1 MTLGRPGPSTT
12 EPQGQA
18 LTASRALRGAGWL
31 LASPPPG
38 HPGPHHSLGSVE
50 GEPRSFIHSFL
61 LLSLASL
68 LQPRAPPPWLPRA
81 PSHCL
86 MILSAHSAVENLW
99 LDIPVGPGSQILGYK
114 PKLSFLGDFLLSRP
128 QTLSRS
134 FLFLFFFFFF
144 FLFRSS
150 RGRKKKPNQ
159 KTNEK
164 ATPPPFYFQKQ
175 LEKKNITKQQPTK
188 WVRTQPPEAESLP
201 LSAWG
206 MASNSIFD
214 SFPNYTPTFIR
225 GEYQ

>member
-134 FLFLFFFFFF
+134 FLFPFFSFFFFVAAGGEKRNQTKKPTKRQHLPPFIF
-144 FLFRSS
+144 KSNL
-150 RGRKKKPNQ
+150 KKK
-159 KTNEK
+159 
-164 ATPPPFYFQKQ
+164 
-175 LEKKNITKQQPTK
+175 I
-188 WVRTQPPEAESLP
+188 
-201 LSAWG
+201 
-206 MASNSIFD
+206 
-214 SFPNYTPTFIR
+214 
-225 GEYQ
+225 